1 MVSTKMLAVTT
12 LGAAALFSSLSLS
25 PALAQPGSG
34 TVDHWGA
41 YAGSGGTLLLR
52 PVSVSLPSPVA
63 EVGSSNSTEYALLD
77 DGTLYA
83 WGGGSE
89 GQLGNGTTKS
99 SFTNPVQ
106 VRFPPGVRIASIP
119 TDVMPFDT
127 GLAIDTNGHVWGW
140 GFNKNGELC
149 LGNTQLHTTPVQLP
163 FNNVSMVAGA
173 GAHATYDAGGTL
185 FSCGSGRYGE
195 LGDGKLNNSSK
206 AVRVQGLSGSTVST
220 LVASYGNTGALL
232 KNGEYFDWGLDSE
245 GQLGNGTIGQ
255 DSAVPVQVALPTS
268 VSQVAEGGSL
278 PGNGQTLV
286 MLSDGSLRS
295 WGDDQFFQLG
305 NDRQGVFPS
314 PVQFFPPN
322 GVTYSALATSGATSY
337 ALSTRGVVYAW
348 GNNKAGQ
355 VGDGTRTI
363 AQQPEAVDFG
373 AFGISA
379 TANDVEVNVFGHPGG
394 AAKS

>member
-12 LGAAALFSSLSLS
+12 LGAAALFSSLSLA
-25 PALAQPGSG
+25 PAQAQPGSG

-52 PVSVSLPSPVA
+52 PVSVSLPGPVA
-63 EVGSSNSTEYALLD
+63 EVGSSNSTEYALLN
-77 DGTLYA
+77 DGTLWA
-83 WGGGSE
+83 WGGGTE
-89 GQLGNGTTKS
+89 GQLGNGTLRD
-99 SFTNPVQ
+99 SFTSAVQ

-119 TDVMPFDT
+119 IDVMPFDT
-127 GLAIDTNGHVWGW
+127 GLAIDTQGHVWGW
-140 GFNKNGELC
+140 GYNKNGELC
-149 LGNTQLHTTPVQLP
+149 LGNTQLHTTPIELP

-173 GAHATYDAGGTL
+173 GAHATYDANGTL

-195 LGDGKLNNSSK
+195 LGDGSLNNSSK
-206 AVRVQGLSGSTVST
+206 AKRVQGLNGNTVSA
-220 LVASYGNTGALL
+220 LVASYGNAGALL
-232 KNGEYFDWGLDSE
+232 NNGQYFDWGLNSE
-245 GQLGNGTIGQ
+245 GQLGNGTIGP
-255 DSAVPVQVALPTS
+255 SADVPVQVALPGS
-268 VSQVAEGGSL
+268 VIQVAEGGSL

-305 NDRQGVFPS
+305 NGRQGVFAS

-355 VGDGTRTI
+355 AGDGTTNTV
-363 AQQPEAVDFG
+363 QQPEAVDFG
-373 AFGISA
+373 ATSISA
-379 TANDVEVNVFGHPGG
+379 TAEDVEVNVFHH
-394 AAKS
+394 